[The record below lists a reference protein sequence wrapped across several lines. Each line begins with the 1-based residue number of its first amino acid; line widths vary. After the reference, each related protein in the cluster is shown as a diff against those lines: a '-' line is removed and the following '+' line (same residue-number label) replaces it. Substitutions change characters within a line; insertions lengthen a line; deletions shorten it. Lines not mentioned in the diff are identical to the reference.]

1 MNENLTKV
9 LNNLKKD
16 SWYSKL
22 NSINTL
28 GGLIF
33 QNHYDAKISLLSL
46 IMELTSSKAVV
57 QTRALWAINNIL
69 KQYPELSYL
78 AFPYILKMADS
89 KVVATKNIARDMLTK
104 PGMRYTKD
112 RYNTIL
118 SKELYSS
125 DVLVRMNAVTKVWK
139 IFPTDPNLLC
149 TLIPSLFNDN
159 ISYSRDD
166 RFMQGLVSL
175 LVLQSQNKEVIDQFS
190 DYIGIINLY
199 KNFIREFNRNE
210 VIYLLNSNDSKDVV
224 IGLTLINANPEKVN
238 SEIIDKLLE
247 LSRNNRCEI
256 FLKYK
261 AIMALSVIANKC
273 NPVREK
279 IINILKRSL
288 VEEPNDLYT
297 YLTLTCLKYLGEK
310 IETEKYIK
318 SQNELVRAI
327 AAQTSTVNNLNLLNL
342 YDESSIINC
351 MSIMHRLTKKDVP
364 EEIQKKYIN
373 QLYDPWSYINV
384 KRKYSYMNPKD
395 VEKTLNKNLN
405 TWKSEDWVSKVITMI
420 DLGCKLHNDPKQYSE
435 ESIQLLK
442 DSINDSFGIV
452 RTEAIWVLRVAL
464 ECFEDPF
471 DILEEVNEYIQP
483 EVVINDNNLLVRLN
497 FILLLKKF
505 NEILSKYEGC
515 EDRKEAITAILIDRA
530 LNDGASIV
538 SKTSEYI
545 LKYEYGIEI
554 DKEGIDIEYIIKC
567 METYPYSTTP
577 LVRYYLKNK
586 VSHQDKENEAEN
598 EAETETDGKNDSSTS
613 ESKNS
618 EEIELNNYTI
628 EFLQEIFKNK
638 KDCFEIINIF
648 HILDLLDLDD
658 EKTLE
663 YARNMVELSSNK
675 FLETKSKI
683 IKKLLNDINWTTR
696 KKGLLYISQLLK
708 INDDYGN
715 LFNDEL
721 VNIALFDD
729 IVELR
734 SKASNLLNK
743 TGHGSPK
750 IDKRY
755 AIAYL
760 FKSTSMIIN
769 GLKFENIRAVEG
781 LYTLYLRCD
790 TVKNMEDILMILSK
804 YRHSTKWY
812 ERVYAYKII
821 EKLVSESKIEE
832 YYYEIISW
840 CTEDMEDPVPVIAN
854 TCKSILR
861 IVDHFEYYA
870 QEDEEDSFKERIK
883 RLEYYLMD
891 SDWNVRV
898 EALNSLREFIS
909 EGHYSYIEDVI
920 GRLQDPHWRVKT
932 TALGILSDLDYEL
945 VVIALPEIINLLNDQ
960 SETVVLKTLITLKK
974 LANKEPRILPKIMS
988 SVEGIESYST
998 WSIKEEITK
1007 LKIMNYNYLKRN

>member
-104 PGMRYTKD
+104 PGMKYTKD

-125 DVLVRMNAVTKVWK
+125 DVIVRMNAVTKVWK

-159 ISYSRDD
+159 IEYSRDD

-175 LVLQSQNKEVIDQFS
+175 LVLQSHNKEVIDQFS

-199 KNFIREFNRNE
+199 KNFIREFNRSE
-210 VIYLLNSNDSKDVV
+210 VLYLLNSNDSKDIV
-224 IGLTLINANPEKVN
+224 IGLTLINTNPEKVN
-238 SEIIDKLLE
+238 SEIISKLLE
-247 LSRNNRCEI
+247 LSKNERCDI

-261 AIMALSVIANKC
+261 AIMALSLIAQKC
-273 NPVREK
+273 SPVREK

-288 VEEPNDLYT
+288 DEQPNNLYT
-297 YLTLTCLKYLGEK
+297 FLTLTCLKYLGET
-310 IETEKYIK
+310 IATEKYIK

-327 AAQTSTVNNLNLLNL
+327 AAQTASYDNLGLLNL

-364 EEIQKKYIN
+364 EEIQQKYIK

-384 KRKYSYMNPKD
+384 KRKYMYMDLKD
-395 VEKTLNKNLN
+395 VEKTLNKNLH
-405 TWKSEDWVSKVITMI
+405 TWKSEDWVSKVITMV
-420 DLGCKLHNDPKQYSE
+420 DLGCKLHNNPKEYSE
-435 ESIQLLK
+435 ESIQILK

-452 RTEAIWVLRVAL
+452 RTEGIWVLRVAL
-464 ECFEDPF
+464 ECLEDPF

-483 EVVINDNNLLVRLN
+483 EVLINDNNLLVRLN
-497 FILLLKKF
+497 FLLLLKKF
-505 NEILSKYEGC
+505 NEILSNYEGC
-515 EDRKEAITAILIDRA
+515 EDRKEAIMAVFIDRA

-554 DKEGIDIEYIIKC
+554 NKDEIDLDYIMKCIEK
-567 METYPYSTTP
+567 YPYSTTP
-577 LVRYYLKNK
+577 LVIYYLKK
-586 VSHQDKENEAEN
+586 GIKTKGVEKF
-598 EAETETDGKNDSSTS
+598 K
-613 ESKNS
+613 
-618 EEIELNNYTI
+618 I
-628 EFLQEIFKNK
+628 EFLNKIFENNK
-638 KDCFEIINIF
+638 HCFEIINIF
-648 HILDLLDLDD
+648 HMLDILELTD
-658 EKTLE
+658 EETLQ
-663 YARNMVELSSNK
+663 YARKMVELSPTK
-675 FLETKSKI
+675 FLETESKI

-696 KKGLLYISQLLK
+696 KKGLDYISKLLM
-708 INDDYGN
+708 INEDYGN

-721 VNIALFDD
+721 VSIALFDD

-734 SKASNLLNK
+734 SIASELLNK

-755 AIAYL
+755 AISYL

-790 TVKNMEDILMILSK
+790 KVKNMEDIMMIVAK
-804 YRHSTKWY
+804 YRRSNKWY
-812 ERVYAYKII
+812 ERLYAYKII
-821 EKLVSESKIEE
+821 QKLVSDSKIEE
-832 YYYEIISW
+832 FHYEIISW
-840 CTEDMEDPVPVIAN
+840 CTEDMEDPVPIIAN

-861 IVDHFEYYA
+861 LEDHFEYYNNN
-870 QEDEEDSFKERIK
+870 DEEDSFKERIK
-883 RLEYYLMD
+883 RLEFYLMD

-945 VVIALPEIINLLNDQ
+945 VVISLPEIINLLHDQ
-960 SETVVLKTLITLKK
+960 SETVVLKALITLKK
-974 LANKEPRILPKIMS
+974 LANKEPRILPKIMD
-988 SVEGIESYST
+988 SVEDIEAYST